1 MNLQRYL
8 ATRAGA
14 LHENALQRGV
24 TLGLVV
30 IILVLS
36 FALTR
41 RDVRIE
47 LVPSPLAGTT
57 QLSAE
62 AASGELKLA
71 WGLSIVNLIG
81 NVSPRNA
88 PFLQKTLPS
97 YFAPQLYAHLI
108 DALEAQAK
116 QIGDEQLSVRF
127 IPTSS
132 RWDEA
137 RQRVVIS
144 GDITTSGVR
153 GSSEQSVRTYEL
165 GFTVRDYRVLVDAFD
180 VYEGAPKSRP

>member
-1 MNLQRYL
+1 MNLTRYL
-8 ATRAGA
+8 TTRAAA
-14 LHENALQRGV
+14 LRENQLQRGV
-24 TLGLVV
+24 AAGLVA

-36 FALTR
+36 IALVR

-88 PFLQKTLPS
+88 PFLQKTLPA
-97 YFAPQLYAHLI
+97 YFAPQLYARLV

-127 IPTSS
+127 VPTSS
-132 RWDEA
+132 RWDES

-153 GSSEQSVRTYEL
+153 GTSEQSLRTYEL
-165 GFTVRDYRVLVDAFD
+165 GFVVRDYRVLVDAFE
-180 VYEGAPKSRP
+180 VYEGAPRPGH

>member
-1 MNLQRYL
+1 MNLARYL
-8 ATRAGA
+8 ETRAGA
-14 LHENALQRGV
+14 LRENQIQRGIA
-24 TLGLVV
+24 LGLVAV
-30 IILVLS
+30 LLLLSIALV
-36 FALTR
+36 R

-88 PFLQKTLPS
+88 PFLQKTLPA
-97 YFAPQLYAHLI
+97 YFAPSLYARLV
-108 DALEAQAK
+108 DALEVQVK

-127 IPTSS
+127 VPTSS
-132 RWDEA
+132 RWDET

-144 GDITTSGVR
+144 GEITTSGVR
-153 GSSEQSVRTYEL
+153 GSSEQSLRTYEL
-165 GFTVRDYRVLVDAFD
+165 GFTVRDYRVLVDSFE
-180 VYEGAPKSRP
+180 VYEGGPKSGP